1 MEPIRIN
8 PDEFKLENFINYYND
23 NVEELLSEYP
33 NYVSRICLID
43 RDYMD
48 VVIFDEDYEE
58 LEDASDYKKLLLNGE
73 YALHFA
79 IGKTYEGAE
88 KVEFI
93 DGKKYILNH
102 YLDDIYE
109 DNSTIK
115 DIGELSLNVDNL
127 IGLLFDFEEED
138 EEIVISVVDFEHGGG
153 LSNPRIREVDDS
165 GDIENIL
172 KEKPHVLDKKEEEL
186 LAAASDC
193 LDAPSSIHNIMTN
206 ADMKFGNIKDEDGE
220 EVELTEG
227 NYSSFIKSK
236 DRNVRKAAFERLFG
250 EYKSFENTLATTLSS
265 SIKVFNFGAKIRNYN
280 SALEASLKPNDIPT
294 EVYTNA
300 VKTINDNLSSLH
312 RYVKLKKKLLGLEE
326 MHMYDLY
333 VPVIEVP
340 KEHVEFDKAV
350 EMAVEGLNPLGKEYL
365 DIFQG
370 GINGGW
376 IDKYINK
383 GKRGGAYSWG
393 GYDTKPYVLLN
404 YNYELNDVS
413 TLVHEMGHS
422 IHSYYSRKEQSY
434 YYAGYTLFCAE
445 VASTTNEALL
455 IHHLINKETDKKKK
469 LYLINQELEQIRTT
483 VFRQLMFAEFELYT
497 HESFEKGLPLTA
509 QDYNAKWHELNVKY
523 FGPDMVVDSDIDV
536 EWSRIPHFYSD
547 FYVYQYAT
555 GYAAA
560 SAFAN
565 SILNGEKDAVEKYVG
580 FLKSGGSDYP
590 IEILK
595 KAGVDMTTSKPL
607 EATIN
612 RFNEL
617 LDMLE
622 KEI

>member
-1 MEPIRIN
+1 MESKVVKKRNEIQELDKWSVN
-8 PDEFKLENFINYYND
+8 EVYSNDEVWEKEYKELQEEAPKLKEFEGKLNNG
-23 NVEELLSEYP
+23 EMLLKYFQFNEK
-33 NYVSRICLID
+33 VSRKAEKIYVYAHL
-43 RDYMD
+43 RS
-48 VVIFDEDYEE
+48 DEDTSNTKYQAMMNKIDAYMAEYGTFTAYVVPEILALPDGTIEKQLEE
-58 LEDASDYKKLLLNGE
+58 VQELKQYKFLL
-73 YALHFA
+73 
-79 IGKTYEGAE
+79 
-88 KVEFI
+88 
-93 DGKKYILNH
+93 D
-102 YLDDIYE
+102 
-109 DNSTIK
+109 
-115 DIGELSLNVDNL
+115 
-127 IGLLFDFEEED
+127 
-138 EEIVISVVDFEHGGG
+138 
-153 LSNPRIREVDDS
+153 
-165 GDIENIL
+165 NIL
-172 KEKPHVLDKKEEEL
+172 KEKPHVLSKKEEEL

-227 NYSSFIKSK
+227 NYSSFIRSK
-236 DRNVRKAAFERLFG
+236 NREVRENAFKALFG
-250 EYKSFENTLATTLSS
+250 EYKAFENTLATTLSS
-265 SIKVFNFGAKIRNYN
+265 SIKAFNFSAKVRNYN
-280 SALEASLKPNDIPT
+280 SALEASLKPNDIPL

-300 VKTINDNLSSLH
+300 IKTIDNNLSSLH
-312 RYVKLKKKLLGLEE
+312 RYVGLKKRLLGLEE

-333 VPVIEVP
+333 VPVIEIE
-340 KEHVEFDKAV
+340 KERVEFDKAV
-350 EMAVEGLNPLGKEYL
+350 EMAVQGLNPLGEEYL
-365 DIFQG
+365 NIFNE

-497 HESFEKGLPLTA
+497 HESFEKGIPLTA
-509 QDYNAKWHELNVKY
+509 EDYNSKWHELNVKY
-523 FGPDMVVDSDIDV
+523 FGPDMVVDSEIDV

-560 SAFAN
+560 SAFAK
-565 SILNGEKDAVEKYVG
+565 SILDKEPNAVEKYVG

-595 KAGVDMTTSKPL
+595 KAGVDMTTPMPL
-607 EATIN
+607 EATID

>member
-1 MEPIRIN
+1 MENKVVKKREEIN
-8 PDEFKLENFINYYND
+8 DLDKWGINEIYPTDEAWEKEFKELQQEAPKLKEFEGKLGDGATLIKYLED
-23 NVEELLSEYP
+23 NEKISRKAETIYIYAHLRSDEDTSNSKYQAMMNKIDAYMAEYATYTAYVVPELLDLPDGTLEKQMKELDGLRPY
-33 NYVSRICLID
+33 
-43 RDYMD
+43 
-48 VVIFDEDYEE
+48 IF
-58 LEDASDYKKLLLNGE
+58 LL
-73 YALHFA
+73 
-79 IGKTYEGAE
+79 
-88 KVEFI
+88 
-93 DGKKYILNH
+93 
-102 YLDDIYE
+102 
-109 DNSTIK
+109 
-115 DIGELSLNVDNL
+115 
-127 IGLLFDFEEED
+127 
-138 EEIVISVVDFEHGGG
+138 
-153 LSNPRIREVDDS
+153 
-165 GDIENIL
+165 ENIL
-172 KEKPHVLDKKEEEL
+172 KEKPHVLSKKEEEL

-193 LDAPSSIHNIMTN
+193 LDAASSIHNIMTN
-206 ADMKFGNIKDEDGE
+206 ADLKFDDIKDEDGE
-220 EVELTEG
+220 KVELTEG

-236 DRNVRKAAFERLFG
+236 NREVRKAAFKTLYK
-250 EYKSFENTLATTLSS
+250 EYMKFENTFATTLSS
-265 SIKVFNFGAKIRNYN
+265 SIKVFNFNAKTRNYK

-300 VKTINDNLSSLH
+300 VKTIDNNLKSLH
-312 RYVKLKKKLLGLEE
+312 RYISLKKKLLGLDE

-340 KEHVEFDKAV
+340 KDHIEFNRAV
-350 EMAVEGLNPLGKEYL
+350 EMAVEGLNPLGEEYL
-365 DIFQG
+365 DIFQE
-370 GINGGW
+370 GINDGW

-455 IHHLINKETDKKKK
+455 IHHLINKESDKMKK

-497 HESFEKGLPLTA
+497 HEAFEQGTPLTA
-509 QDYNAKWHELNVKY
+509 DDYNAKWHELNVKY
-523 FGPDMVVDSDIDV
+523 FGPDMIVDEEIDR
-536 EWSRIPHFYSD
+536 EWARIPHFYND

-560 SAFAN
+560 SAFAK
-565 SILNGEKDAVEKYVG
+565 SILDKEPNAVEKYTG

-595 KAGVDMTTSKPL
+595 KAGVDMTTSQPL
-607 EATIN
+607 EATID

-622 KEI
+622 QEI